1 MLEGRC
7 TRGEIGKDFII
18 LKPHFTPGEVL
29 EFEIQN
35 FIKSHLSMHEF
46 PREIEF
52 INALLGT
59 PDGKVQRKE
68 LKKREYEIKGVS
80 DLFPR
85 KLVQVMGESL
95 RPK

>member
-7 TRGEIGKDFII
+7 TRGEIGKGFII
-18 LKPHFTPGEVL
+18 LKPHFTPSEAL

-35 FIKSHLSMHEF
+35 FIKSYLSMHEF

-52 INALLGT
+52 INALLET

-68 LKKREYEIKGVS
+68 LKKTER
-80 DLFPR
+80 
-85 KLVQVMGESL
+85 SL
-95 RPK
+95 